1 MEMLSGGEILLRSLQ
16 DEGVNLIFGYPGG
29 AVLHIYDAHTRQ
41 NGIRHILV
49 RHEQA
54 AAHAADGYGRSTGK
68 PGVVLVTSGPGAT
81 NTLTGIAT
89 AYMDSVPLIVI
100 SGQVP
105 RAAIGS
111 DFFQETDMIGASRPM
126 VKHSYLV
133 TNAEDIP
140 LIVKNAFH
148 LAVSG
153 RPGPV
158 VIDVPKDVTDPNI
171 KFAYEYPDKPSL
183 RSYRSTPIAD
193 TQDILKLTSQ
203 LCSAKRPII
212 YAGGGVVQGNA
223 SENLTKLARHL
234 KIPVTNTLMG
244 LGSFPGTDP
253 QFLGMLGLYGS
264 YASNMAMHNSDFVLA
279 IGARF
284 DDRVTNN
291 PKHFCPDATIAQIDI
306 DPASIDKIIKTDIS
320 ITGLA
325 EPVLAEMLEH
335 AKTIDPKPRQLN
347 SLWWKNLLEWQKA
360 GDEYS
365 KVDRKGLLKPQHV
378 MECLYEATSGEA
390 YVTSDVGQHQMF
402 AAHLYKFNS
411 PRQWINSGGLGTMG
425 FGLPAAMGVQFAHPD
440 ATVAC
445 VTSEGSV
452 QMNIQELSCCAQY
465 NLPIKII
472 NLNNQALGMV
482 RQWQDMEYEGR
493 HSASTYQDSLPNF
506 VRLVESY
513 GHVAFKI
520 RNYEELESRMQE
532 AFELTNR
539 LVFLDIDVD
548 QNEHNYPMHVKG
560 ERMCDMFLSKTK
572 RT

>member
-1 MEMLSGGEILLRSLQ
+1 
-16 DEGVNLIFGYPGG
+16 
-29 AVLHIYDAHTRQ
+29 
-41 NGIRHILV
+41 
-49 RHEQA
+49 
-54 AAHAADGYGRSTGK
+54 
-68 PGVVLVTSGPGAT
+68 
-81 NTLTGIAT
+81 
-89 AYMDSVPLIVI
+89 
-100 SGQVP
+100 
-105 RAAIGS
+105 
-111 DFFQETDMIGASRPM
+111 
-126 VKHSYLV
+126 
-133 TNAEDIP
+133 
-140 LIVKNAFH
+140 
-148 LAVSG
+148 
-153 RPGPV
+153 
-158 VIDVPKDVTDPNI
+158 
-171 KFAYEYPDKPSL
+171 
-183 RSYRSTPIAD
+183 
-193 TQDILKLTSQ
+193 
-203 LCSAKRPII
+203 
-212 YAGGGVVQGNA
+212 
-223 SENLTKLARHL
+223 
-234 KIPVTNTLMG
+234 
-244 LGSFPGTDP
+244 
-253 QFLGMLGLYGS
+253 MLGLYGS

-291 PKHFCPDATIAQIDI
+291 PKQFCPDATIAQIDI

-347 SLWWKNLLEWQKA
+347 SPWWKNLLEWQKA
-360 GDEYS
+360 GVEYS
-365 KVDRKGLLKPQHV
+365 KVDRNGLLKPQHV

-506 VRLVESY
+506 CLLYTSPSPRDS
-513 GHVAFKI
+513 
-520 RNYEELESRMQE
+520 
-532 AFELTNR
+532 
-539 LVFLDIDVD
+539 
-548 QNEHNYPMHVKG
+548 
-560 ERMCDMFLSKTK
+560 
-572 RT
+572 